1 MAYSFIDLYRP
12 LRFALRVQGSTT
24 GLGLG
29 TLLALTPQPALAQWG
44 IYTAPEIWP
53 IRLVGIQLI
62 TMGLIFLNLAKEPFI
77 RTAYLFAIT
86 FGNSAIAIVLLFA
99 YFRQEFV
106 QVSNLG
112 QWGLVLIIFLCLIG
126 AVVPLRY
133 LRVEDR
139 Y

>member
-12 LRFALRVQGSTT
+12 LRFVLRVQGSAT

-29 TLLALTPQPALAQWG
+29 ALLALIPQPYLAQWG
-44 IYTAPEIWP
+44 LYTGPETWP
-53 IRLVGIQLI
+53 IRLVGTLLI
-62 TMGLIFLNLAKEPFI
+62 AMGLLFINLAKEPFI

-86 FGNSAIAIVLLFA
+86 FGNSATAIVLLFA
-99 YFRQEFV
+99 YFRQEFA
-106 QVSNLG
+106 QVSDLG
-112 QWGLVLIIFLCLIG
+112 EWGLVLIIFLCLIG